1 MGPIRGLRKRK
12 KTEKKP
18 EENASGSGSS
28 EKEGSVDWWD
38 EFMKRISGMF
48 FFDILIA
55 LPYLLSFLLVFIFFC
70 YILDVVVVVEQ
81 SHSVWVCRFL
91 SLLIEFCLIG

>member
-1 MGPIRGLRKRK
+1 MKLLGIWVLIQLGCFTLMGPIRGLRKRK

-28 EKEGSVDWWD
+28 EKEGPVDWWD
-38 EFMKRISGMF
+38 EFIKRISGMF

-55 LPYLLSFLLVFIFFC
+55 LPYLLLLFLFACIYFLLLYTRC
-70 YILDVVVVVEQ
+70 
-81 SHSVWVCRFL
+81 C
-91 SLLIEFCLIG
+91 C